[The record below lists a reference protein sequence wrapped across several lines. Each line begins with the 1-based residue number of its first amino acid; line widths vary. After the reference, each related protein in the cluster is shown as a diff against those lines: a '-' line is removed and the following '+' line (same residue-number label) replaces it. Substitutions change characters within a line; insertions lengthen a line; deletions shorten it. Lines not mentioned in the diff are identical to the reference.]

1 MSESQGAYGANA
13 SRVSD
18 SCNAAEEVV
27 ELLRFAM
34 AREVN
39 LEVSGLP
46 PEDLERLSL
55 ASSGRAARGLDSLR
69 FLTECLAAVLMRESP
84 ENACE
89 LGLRL
94 VAVMEGLWKDCDG
107 WTELGEEA
115 RRHLGING
123 SSERVSPCPP

>member
-13 SRVSD
+13 SRASD
-18 SCNAAEEVV
+18 NCDAVEEVV

-46 PEDLERLSL
+46 PEDLERFSL
-55 ASSGRAARGLDSLR
+55 ASSGRAARGLESLR
-69 FLTECLAAVLMRESP
+69 FLTECLAVVLMREPP
-84 ENACE
+84 ENARE

-94 VAVMEGLWKDCDG
+94 VAVMEGLWRDFDG
-107 WTELGEEA
+107 WTELREEA
-115 RRHLGING
+115 RHHLGISG
-123 SSERVSPCPP
+123 GGERVSPGPR

>member
-1 MSESQGAYGANA
+1 MSEGQGAYGASA
-13 SRVSD
+13 SKVPD
-18 SCNAAEEVV
+18 SCNAVEEVV

-55 ASSGRAARGLDSLR
+55 ASSGRAARSLDSLR
-69 FLTECLAAVLMRESP
+69 FLTECLAVVLMREPP
-84 ENACE
+84 ENASE

-94 VAVMEGLWKDCDG
+94 VAVMEGLWRDFDG

-115 RRHLGING
+115 GRHLGING
-123 SSERVSPCPP
+123 AGE